1 MNSAAFMPSDPGWQP
16 PCSDMIRT
24 PESGSSAIAARIMDT
39 AARLFG
45 VARDRF
51 ATPDSATASQGSGA
65 WENDGLDQRSRS
77 PSACEHTDSAAQ
89 EKRLRRGCCP
99 ARPVSGAGHAVSW
112 RPLRPSARS
121 VRCGRSG
128 RPRRFGRKR

>member
-1 MNSAAFMPSDPGWQP
+1 MPSDPGWQP

-51 ATPDSATASQGSGA
+51 ATP
-65 WENDGLDQRSRS
+65 GLGDRFPGIR
-77 PSACEHTDSAAQ
+77 
-89 EKRLRRGCCP
+89 RLGERRVRP
-99 ARPVSGAGHAVSW
+99 AIP
-112 RPLRPSARS
+112 
-121 VRCGRSG
+121 
-128 RPRRFGRKR
+128 